1 MISYKETL
9 KAQLDTLGL
18 PVLYE
23 LMVDSDTTTPCI
35 TYMEQSDTAH
45 YEADNLRYSYKTFR
59 IKLWGD
65 DLAVLTPYSL
75 ELDKLMFALGF
86 TRINYNE
93 LWYNEKIC
101 MIFDYRGLAKE

>member
-1 MISYKETL
+1 MEW
-9 KAQLDTLGL
+9 
-18 PVLYE
+18 
-23 LMVDSDTTTPCI
+23 SD
-35 TYMEQSDTAH
+35 QAH

-65 DLAVLTPYSL
+65 DLAVLAPYTV

-86 TRINYNE
+86 TRTNYNE

>member
-1 MISYKETL
+1 
-9 KAQLDTLGL
+9 
-18 PVLYE
+18 
-23 LMVDSDTTTPCI
+23 
-35 TYMEQSDTAH
+35 MEQSDTAH

-65 DLAVLTPYSL
+65 DLAVLSPYTV
-75 ELDKLMFALGF
+75 ELDELMFALGF
-86 TRINYNE
+86 TRTNYNE